1 MGEAKEKVLL
11 LDQQYENYAL
21 ELEPGHALNI
31 VEKGDECAALKKRRW
46 APVNLWKEVMS
57 LQVFR
62 SKWLVKC
69 VMAEFETGME
79 AIGMQ
84 MQKTDGELKDFEA

>member
-1 MGEAKEKVLL
+1 LL
-11 LDQQYENYAL
+11 LDQQYEHYAL

-31 VEKGDECAALKKRRW
+31 VEKGGECAALKKRRW
-46 APVNLWKEVMS
+46 APESVNLWKEVMS

-62 SKWLVKC
+62 SKCLVKC
-69 VMAEFETGME
+69 VMAEFETEME

-84 MQKTDGELKDFEA
+84 MQKADGELKDFEA